1 VTQQQ
6 EQQSPSGTDATKEH
20 IHMSNYDRNADD
32 LIFGGG
38 ARGFSMLN
46 IGDIAKGVVKAV
58 DVTQQKDFST
68 KELKTWPNGDPMM
81 QTVFTMQT
89 DLRDADD
96 DEDDGE
102 RRLYIDSKAK
112 REAVRDALVAVG
124 IKSVYQTI
132 GGTLALQYSANDPAS
147 KNPQNPR
154 KLYVAQFVPGDPLTN
169 GAVNLIT
176 TAPAPAPQPVAP
188 VNGGVATSLI

>member
-1 VTQQQ
+1 
-6 EQQSPSGTDATKEH
+6 
-20 IHMSNYDRNADD
+20 MSNFDRNADD

-68 KELKTWPNGDPMM
+68 KEMKTWPNGDPMM
-81 QTVFTMQT
+81 QTVFTMAT
-89 DLRDADD
+89 DLRDPEDE
-96 DEDDGE
+96 EDDGE

-154 KLYVAQFVPGDPLTN
+154 KLYVAQFVPGDPLATN
-169 GAVNLIT
+169 GASLI
-176 TAPAPAPQPVAP
+176 TAPAPVPQQAYQPAPQAVP